1 MSKKF
6 KNILCFLIGP
16 GDQNSTRKSVS
27 KQFGYNK
34 FENEQNG
41 SSKYSASIKSRCKSK
56 KEVTEGI
63 LIDLNNSISVSSSL
77 PLFPSPTPT
86 QSSSSIQY
94 SPSLVDLSLT
104 DFKQLCCIERKKSP
118 EYDTYSTYST
128 ASGNAQD
135 RYYNVPP
142 PELEQPQPNERYYSV
157 PPEIQPAPTNYYSPV
172 ASSGGNYL
180 LSPLTPTSVS
190 LTRMGSCPALNTTVA
205 MSGSSSHQSHQMFS
219 RSNQL
224 AKNGDAF
231 KDLLENFD
239 ELNFRSH
246 SKIPAK
252 CQTATFTDRNQ
263 MLEELK
269 KTLGKREMHSN
280 FSKEDDK
287 QPNVKIP
294 LLQPPQS
301 HVKRKNRSME
311 QPQFPSDV
319 SSASSRIASPPPVP
333 TLPPNTAEVKP
344 FLINNPVTPKSNLS
358 PSSTAF
364 NFFPASMMSSPSSSD
379 IFRQNLS
386 LIQNQVSGVTMDEC
400 QAAYQKHGGNME
412 AAVKDL
418 QLMQLCRLGIA
429 SDYQCEKALRS
440 VNWNLELAASS
451 LVDEMQN
458 GH

>member
-1 MSKKF
+1 M
-6 KNILCFLIGP
+6 ILLFLLGP
-16 GDQNSTRKSVS
+16 GEQNTTRKSVS

-41 SSKYSASIKSRCKSK
+41 NGKLSFIQKSRSKSK

-77 PLFPSPTPT
+77 PIFPSPTPT
-86 QSSSSIQY
+86 QSSSPIQF
-94 SPSLVDLSLT
+94 SPSLVDLSLA
-104 DFKQLCCIERKKSP
+104 DLKQDLQLCCIERERSP
-118 EYDTYSTYST
+118 EYDTYSTYS
-128 ASGNAQD
+128 ASASAQD

-142 PELEQPQPNERYYSV
+142 PELEQSQANDRYYSV
-157 PPEIQPAPTNYYSPV
+157 PPENQPSPTNYYSPV
-172 ASSGGNYL
+172 AESSGNYL
-180 LSPLTPTSVS
+180 LSPLVPAAAN
-190 LTRMGSCPALNTTVA
+190 LTRMGSCPALPT
-205 MSGSSSHQSHQMFS
+205 SGSMINASNHQMYS
-219 RSNQL
+219 KMGQL
-224 AKNGDAF
+224 SKNNDTF

-239 ELNFRSH
+239 ELTFKSH
-246 SKIPAK
+246 TKLTPK
-252 CQTATFTDRNQ
+252 CQTATIGDRNQ

-280 FSKEDDK
+280 FSKDEDK
-287 QPNVKIP
+287 QPNIKIP
-294 LLQPPQS
+294 LLQPPQP
-301 HVKRKNRSME
+301 HVKRKHRSME

-319 SSASSRIASPPPVP
+319 SSASSRTIHAPPVP

-358 PSSTAF
+358 PNNSTVF
-364 NFFPASMMSSPSSSD
+364 NFFPSSMVAASQSSD
-379 IFRQNLS
+379 ILRQNLA

-400 QAAYQKHGGNME
+400 QVAYQKHNGNME

-429 SDYQCEKALRS
+429 SDYQCEKALRAM
-440 VNWNLELAASS
+440 NWNLELAASS

-458 GH
+458 GL